1 MKRRSF
7 INKLVQGTAIVGAGL
22 SEKSLLSETSIPE
35 PYHWVGDQYT
45 LRQGKIGYFGALEEG
60 RMVLDNRALVGLI
73 V

>member
-1 MKRRSF
+1 MLQCLHQHVAVDSDT
-7 INKLVQGTAIVGAGL
+7 G
-22 SEKSLLSETSIPE
+22 SEFNLQAD
-35 PYHWVGDQYT
+35 DQYT